1 MTKIIKAPLERGKL
15 TNVVTAGCIHLGK
28 ENRAGVDIL
37 QQYIEKVKP
46 NIFVSGGDLTDAGQ
60 FRSSARNG
68 EGGKLSHS
76 DLKRAIQKDLELTHS
91 FGRFIEATCEQAFAI
106 RGNHEFR
113 YERSASQN
121 EFFAN
126 DLSYETYCTEWWPG
140 AIHVKDYDFGQEL
153 HIGRARFIHGRY
165 YGRNHMQQHYDR
177 YGANTYYWHTHEKCE
192 SSFHKNLY
200 SNAPSVASLGCMEKI
215 LPDWMQGA
223 PHKWTNCFQ
232 QWYFEPNGHYQMY
245 NIVVNGNK
253 AILPDGTILTGKN

>member
-15 TNVVTAGCIHLGK
+15 TSIVSGGCFHLGK
-28 ENRAGVDIL
+28 ENRAGVDIVK
-37 QQYIEKVKP
+37 QYVELVQP
-46 NIFVSGGDLTDAGQ
+46 DGFVSGGDLSDAGP

-68 EGGKLSHS
+68 EGGKLSNVE
-76 DLKRAIQKDLELTHS
+76 LKRAIEKEYKLVREFNDFFKRL
-91 FGRFIEATCEQAFAI
+91 GIPVWAI
-106 RGNHEFR
+106 RGNHDFR
-113 YERSASQN
+113 FERVGSQN
-121 EFFAN
+121 ELFRHE
-126 DLSYETYCTEWWPG
+126 LSYETYCREWFPD
-140 AIHVKDYDFGQEL
+140 ATHVKDYDFGQEL
-153 HIGRARFIHGRY
+153 HIGHARFIHGRY
-165 YGRNHMQQHYDR
+165 WGRNHMQQHYDR
-177 YGANTYYWHTHEKCE
+177 YGPNTYYWHTHEKCE

-253 AILPDGTILTGKN
+253 AILPDGTILIGKN